1 MTVSEQIIQ
10 VLDALCAK
18 FGIVIDWTAS
28 NVLPQLEVLCGK
40 FIRFEI
46 WTSVFWMVFVTVLL
60 AACWIV
66 FGSTYKG
73 AKECFYND
81 EYLVTWV
88 NGTSGVAGTIA
99 ILVFVVVLGVQTYEI
114 IEAVTFPEK
123 TLFDYVSELLR
134 MNR

>member
-18 FGIVIDWTAS
+18 FGIVIDWTAT
-28 NVLPQLEVLCGK
+28 NVMPQLEVLCGK

-60 AACWIV
+60 AACWTV

-73 AKECFYND
+73 AKECFYD
-81 EYLVTWV
+81 EEYLVTWV
-88 NGTSGVAGTIA
+88 NATSGVVGTIA

-123 TLFDYVSELLR
+123 TLFDYVSGL
-134 MNR
+134 MMTNR

>member
-18 FGIVIDWTAS
+18 FGIVIDWTAT
-28 NVLPQLEVLCGK
+28 NVMPQLEVLCGK

-73 AKECFYND
+73 AEKCFYD
-81 EYLVTWV
+81 EEYLVTWV
-88 NGTSGVAGTIA
+88 NGASGVAGTIA

-123 TLFDYVSELLR
+123 TLFDYVSGLMR

>member
-18 FGIVIDWTAS
+18 FGIVIDWTAN
-28 NVLPQLEVLCGK
+28 NVLPQLEVLCEK

-66 FGSTYKG
+66 FGATRKG
-73 AKECFYND
+73 AIEDDYD
-81 EYLVTWV
+81 VTFVSVV
-88 NGTSGVAGTIA
+88 NVTSAFIGCAM
-99 ILVFVVVLGVQTYEI
+99 ILLFVCVIGSQSLDI

-123 TLFDYVSELLR
+123 TLFDYVSGLMGPR
-134 MNR
+134 